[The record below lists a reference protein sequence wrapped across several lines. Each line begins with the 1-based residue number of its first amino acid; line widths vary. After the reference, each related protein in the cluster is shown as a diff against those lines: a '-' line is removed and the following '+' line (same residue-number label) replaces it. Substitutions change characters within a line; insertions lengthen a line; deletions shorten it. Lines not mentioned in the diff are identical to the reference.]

1 MKKSPLNINIAGA
14 VGSMIG
20 AGGRKGILKRI
31 DRTTQKI
38 ARLIP
43 RPGTTDPV
51 DTNANVG
58 ITDNVVPNAPASPPG
73 LQPPNQAFPPG
84 TEVAGANIFGQ
95 PIDQSFDRDMGMG
108 IEDIEEEIV

>member
-14 VGSMIG
+14 VGSAIG

-43 RPGTTDPV
+43 RPGATGPV

-58 ITDNVVPNAPASPPG
+58 ITDNIVPNDPASSLG

-84 TEVAGANIFGQ
+84 TETAAGEMFGQ
-95 PIDQSFDRDMGMG
+95 PMDQSFDRDMGMG
-108 IEDIEEEIV
+108 IENIEEEIF